1 MIAHLFQ
8 CPERKVGLAMHAR
21 LLAMVGAFI
30 LVAGCVT
37 NEDGSTA
44 NIFSDLGTIM
54 SGSEVSEEQ
63 GALRDQADSYNDYAE
78 ARVASAVA
86 GAIIGGI
93 IGYAAGD
100 EEGALL
106 GAAAGGVAGY
116 VGGSYLTRDH
126 SEFQAS
132 RESLDEDIAVAE
144 ELTQESRKNT
154 ALAQAALDWQKRDID
169 RLNKEYEAGALDNQ
183 EYERALLEI
192 EKDRG
197 SVRSMIDATRERIA
211 TLNRSISKYKSAGY
225 DTSRLDAAKSAQR
238 QHIARLEAIEDAM
251 VTLIAGA
258 PDGVERPSV

>member
-1 MIAHLFQ
+1 MIVRPLG
-8 CPERKVGLAMHAR
+8 CPERKGGVAMHAR
-21 LLAMVGAFI
+21 FLAMAGVFI

-37 NEDGSTA
+37 NQDGSTA
-44 NIFSDLGTIM
+44 NIFNDLETIM
-54 SGSEVSEEQ
+54 SGSDVSEEQ
-63 GALRDQADSYNDYAE
+63 GALRDQAESYNDYAE

-100 EEGALL
+100 GEGALL

-126 SEFQAS
+126 SEFHAS

-144 ELTQESRKNT
+144 ELTQESRKNI
-154 ALAQAALDWQKRDID
+154 ALAQAALNWQKQDIA
-169 RLNKEYEAGALDNQ
+169 RLDSEYEAGLLDSQ
-183 EYERALLEI
+183 DYERALLEI
-192 EKDRG
+192 EKDRD
-197 SVRSMIDATRERIA
+197 SVRSMIDATRERVA
-211 TLNRSISKYKSAGY
+211 TLDRSISRYKNAGY
-225 DTSRLDAAKSAQR
+225 NTSRLDAAKSAQR

>member
-1 MIAHLFQ
+1 M
-8 CPERKVGLAMHAR
+8 VMHAR
-21 LLAMVGAFI
+21 LLAVVGAFI
-30 LVAGCVT
+30 LGAGCAT

-44 NIFSDLGTIM
+44 NIFGDLGTIL
-54 SGSEVSEEQ
+54 SKSDVSEQQ

-78 ARVASAVA
+78 ARITSAVA

-100 EEGALL
+100 GEGALL
-106 GAAAGGVAGY
+106 GATAGGVAGY
-116 VGGSYLTRDH
+116 IGGSYLTRDH

-144 ELTQESRKNT
+144 ELTRESRKNI
-154 ALAQAALDWQKRDID
+154 AVAQAALAWQKRDMD
-169 RLNKEYEAGALDNQ
+169 RLNKEYEVGVLGNQ

-192 EKDRG
+192 ERDRS
-197 SVRSMIDATRERIA
+197 SVRSMIDVTRKRIV
-211 TLNRSISKYKSAGY
+211 TLNRSISRYRRAGY
-225 DTSRLDAAKSAQR
+225 DTSRLDAAQLAQR

-251 VTLIAGA
+251 VTLIAGT